1 VSITSPP
8 SVVIIS
14 PALASANNGNWHT
27 AKRWARC
34 LAPHARVSIDL
45 KWRGASADF
54 LIALHARRSAA
65 SIAAFAGRYP
75 ERPLIVVLT
84 GTDLYRDIAVD
95 EEARRSLALASH
107 LVVLQDE
114 GITALPSEYAAKT
127 MTIYQSARLLRPG
140 RRSRRHFDLALVGH
154 MRPEKDPL
162 TAVRALRLLPA
173 DLPVR
178 LFHVGGDLDPQLAAE
193 VRAQAAGDARYRS
206 LGALPQAA
214 TRQLIKRCH
223 LLLLPSLMEGGAN
236 VLIEAVTSGVPVLG
250 SDIPGNRGM
259 LGADYP
265 GWFPVGGAARLA
277 ELILAATRDPG
288 YYATL
293 SQRCAERVSLFSP
306 ARECAAVCSL
316 LENEVSVEANVGL
329 IDVKRSGR
337 N

>member
-1 VSITSPP
+1 MRPPP
-8 SVVIIS
+8 SVAIIS
-14 PALASANNGNWHT
+14 PALASANSGNWHT
-27 AKRWARC
+27 ARRWARC
-34 LAPHARVSIDL
+34 LAPHARVSIDNE
-45 KWRGASADF
+45 WRVASADF
-54 LIALHARRSAA
+54 LIALHARRSAS
-65 SIAAFAGRYP
+65 SIAAFAAHHP

-84 GTDLYRDIAVD
+84 GTDLYRDIACD
-95 EEARRSLALASH
+95 ESAKRSLALATR
-107 LVVLQDE
+107 LVVLQGE
-114 GITALPSEYAAKT
+114 GTEALPPEVAAKT
-127 MTIYQSARLLRPG
+127 ITIYQSARFLKPG
-140 RRSRRHFDLALVGH
+140 RKSRRHFDLALVGH
-154 MRPEKDPL
+154 LRSEKDPL
-162 TAVRALRLLPA
+162 TALRALRHLPA

-178 LFHVGGDLDPQLAAE
+178 LFHIGGDLDPLLAAE
-193 VRAQAAGDARYRS
+193 VRAAGAMDARYFP

-265 GWFPVGGAARLA
+265 GWFPVGDAARLA
-277 ELILAATRDPG
+277 ALISSAARDPG
-288 YYATL
+288 YYAIL
-293 SQRCAERVSLFSP
+293 SRRCAERVSLFSP
-306 ARECAAVCSL
+306 ARECADVCSL

>member
-1 VSITSPP
+1 MSAVLKSGVSITSSP

-34 LAPHARVSIDL
+34 LAPHARVGID
-45 KWRGASADF
+45 KEWRGASADF

-65 SIAAFAGRYP
+65 SIAAFAERYP

-84 GTDLYRDIAVD
+84 GTDLYRDITVD
-95 EEARRSLALASH
+95 ENAKRSLALASH

-114 GITALPSEYAAKT
+114 GIKALPPEYAAKT
-127 MTIYQSARLLRPG
+127 TLIYQSARLLRPG
-140 RRSRRHFDLALVGH
+140 RRCRRHFDLALVGH

-162 TAVRALRLLPA
+162 TALRALNCLPA

-178 LFHVGGDLDPQLAAE
+178 LFHIGAALDPQLAAE
-193 VRAQAAGDARYRS
+193 VRALGAGDARYHP

-223 LLLLPSLMEGGAN
+223 LLLLPSVMEGGAN

-265 GWFPVGGAARLA
+265 GWFPVGDAARLA
-277 ELILAATRDPG
+277 KLISAAAHDHG
-288 YYATL
+288 YYAIL
-293 SQRCAERVSLFSP
+293 SRRCAERVSLFSP
-306 ARECAAVCSL
+306 AHECAAVCSL
-316 LENEVSVEANVGL
+316 LEL
-329 IDVKRSGR
+329 TRQPKK
-337 N
+337 